1 MIKTIATREKEKI
14 PVPKRV
20 QDMIPVNIIYDDG
33 VFKCGERRF
42 SRSWSFSDINYA
54 VIGEEAETNA
64 LIKYAELL
72 NSFDSRCTVKITVSR
87 HKRNR
92 AEFERTA
99 LLPMAED
106 GMDGCRK
113 EVNAVLEKDAAGKSS
128 VVTERYITVSYNCR
142 SVDEAREYFDRV
154 EAGLKARFRALGS
167 DMTTLDADGRLR
179 VIHGFYRPEERQDYA
194 FDLHD
199 ARRKGHSFKDYICPD
214 SAEFKPSYFR
224 LGNRYGRALFLRNY
238 ASELSDKI
246 ISDLT
251 AVSGDIMMSID
262 FLVVPTDEAVQ
273 DTQTRLLGIDTNIT
287 KWQERQN
294 RNNNFS
300 AIVPYPMEQQRKAIE
315 DFLKDITDRDQK
327 MMQAVITLV
336 HTADSLEHLDA
347 DTELLMQAARSQ
359 MCQLGVLRFQQLE
372 GLTTALPF
380 GVRRLDIFRTLTT
393 ESLAIFVPF
402 RAAEIY
408 QPSGVYYG
416 RNAVTE
422 SLIKIDRSRLKNG
435 NGFILGV
442 PGGGKSMLAK
452 WEILCKR
459 LIGQADIIIID
470 PEREYGKLV
479 RALGGEVINVSAGA
493 DTHINPFD
501 MTGDYNDGK
510 NPIVLKAE
518 LIMSLC
524 QMVRGGDLGAREKS
538 IIGRCTENICED
550 YISSGYVSAVPTL
563 RELREEL
570 LRQPED
576 EAQKLALELELF
588 TSGTLDVFAHKS
600 NVDVD
605 SSLVCYDILD
615 LGEQLQP
622 VGMLIV
628 LDSIFNR
635 IIRNRAKGRQT
646 VIVIDEIYLLF
657 QYSYAAEFLFKM
669 WKRVRKYGAYCTGI
683 TQNVDDLL
691 QSHTARTMLSNSEF
705 VAMLSQSASDR
716 EVLGDMFNISDD
728 EMRYITDAGAGHGLI
743 KVGSALIPFAL
754 ELPQGTEIY
763 RLMSTKPGEGGDTD
777 G

>member
-1 MIKTIATREKEKI
+1 MIKSIAAREKEKI

-20 QDMIPVNIIYDDG
+20 QDIIPVNIIYNDG
-33 VFKCGERRF
+33 IFKCGERKY

-72 NSFDSRCTVKITVSR
+72 NSFDSRCTVKLTVSR

-92 AEFERTA
+92 AEFERSA
-99 LLPMAED
+99 LLPLSAD
-106 GMDGCRK
+106 GLDDCRR

-128 VVTERYITVSYNCR
+128 TVTERYLTVSYNCR
-142 SVDEAREYFDRV
+142 SIDEAREYFDRV
-154 EAGLKARFRALGS
+154 GAGLKSRFHALGS
-167 DMTTLDADGRLR
+167 EMTALDPDGRLR
-179 VIHGFYRPEERQDYA
+179 IFHGFYRPEERQDYC
-194 FDLHD
+194 FDIQQ
-199 ARRKGHSFKDYICPD
+199 ASRKGHSFKDYICPD
-214 SAEFKPSYFR
+214 SAEFKPSFFR
-224 LGNRYGRALFLRNY
+224 LGDRYGRALFLRSY

-246 ISDLT
+246 VSDLT

-327 MMQAVITLV
+327 MLQAVITIV
-336 HTADSLEHLDA
+336 HTTDSLEQLDA

-393 ESLAIFVPF
+393 ESLAVFVPF

-408 QPSGVYYG
+408 QPTGVYYG

-422 SLIKIDRSRLKNG
+422 SLIKIDRAKLKNG
-435 NGFILGV
+435 NGFVLGV

-459 LIGQADIIIID
+459 LDNKADIIIID

-479 RALGGEVINVSAGA
+479 KALGGELINVSAGSE
-493 DTHINPFD
+493 THINPFD

-510 NPIVLKAE
+510 NPVILKSE

-524 QMVRGGDLGAREKS
+524 QMVRGGDLAAREKS
-538 IIGRCTENICED
+538 IIGRCTENICEE
-550 YISSGYVSAVPTL
+550 YISSGYIYSVPTL
-563 RELREEL
+563 KELREEL

-615 LGEQLQP
+615 LGEQLQS

-635 IIRNRAKGRQT
+635 IIRNRSKGRQT

-657 QYSYAAEFLFKM
+657 QYSYAAEFLFKL

-716 EVLGDMFNISDD
+716 EVLGDMFGISEE

-743 KVGSALIPFAL
+743 KVGSSLIPFAL

-763 RLMSTKPGEGGDTD
+763 RLMSTKPGEGGCDNE
-777 G
+777 

>member
-1 MIKTIATREKEKI
+1 MIKTIAAREKEKI

-20 QDMIPVNIIYDDG
+20 QDTIPVNMIYADG
-33 VFKCGERRF
+33 IFKCGERKY
-42 SRSWSFSDINYA
+42 SRSWSFSDINYTD
-54 VIGEEAETNA
+54 IGEEAENSK

-92 AEFERTA
+92 VEFERTA

-106 GMDGCRK
+106 GLDTYRK
-113 EVNAVLEKDAAGKSS
+113 EANAVLEKDAAGKSAT
-128 VVTERYITVSYNCR
+128 VTERFLTISYNCR
-142 SVDEAREYFDRV
+142 NVDEAREYFDRV
-154 EAGLKARFRALGS
+154 GAGLKTRFNALGS
-167 DMTTLDADGRLR
+167 EMTALDPDGRLR
-179 VIHGFYRPEERQDYA
+179 IFHGFYRPEERQDYCFNIQQA
-194 FDLHD
+194 S
-199 ARRKGHSFKDYICPD
+199 RKGHSFKDYICPD
-214 SAEFKPSYFR
+214 SAEFKPAYFK
-224 LGNRYGRALFLRNY
+224 LGDRYGRALFIRNY
-238 ASELSDKI
+238 ASELPDKI
-246 ISDLT
+246 ISELT
-251 AVSGDIMMSID
+251 AVSGDVMMSID
-262 FLVVPTDEAVQ
+262 FFVVPTDEAVQ

-327 MMQAVITLV
+327 MLQAVITIV
-336 HTADSLEHLDA
+336 HTADSLEQLDA
-347 DTELLMQAARSQ
+347 DTELLMQTARST

-393 ESLAIFVPF
+393 ESLAVFVPF
-402 RAAEIY
+402 RAAEIF

-416 RNAVTE
+416 RNAVTQ
-422 SLIKIDRSRLKNG
+422 SLIKIDRAKLKNG

-459 LIGQADIIIID
+459 LAGKADIIIID

-479 RALGGEVINVSAGA
+479 KALGGELINVSAGA

-510 NPIVLKAE
+510 SPIVLKSE

-524 QMVRGGDLGAREKS
+524 QMVRGGDLGARDKS
-538 IIGRCTENICED
+538 IIGRCTENVCDE
-550 YISSGYVSAVPTL
+550 YVGSGYTSAVPTL
-563 RELREEL
+563 KELREEL

-657 QYSYAAEFLFKM
+657 QYSYAAEFLFKL
-669 WKRVRKYGAYCTGI
+669 WKRTRKYGAYCTGI

-716 EVLGDMFNISDD
+716 EVLGDMFNISTD
-728 EMRYITDAGAGHGLI
+728 EMKYITDAGAGHGLL
-743 KVGSALIPFAL
+743 KVGGALIPFVL

-763 RLMSTKPGEGGDTD
+763 RLMSTKPGEGGEPDE
-777 G
+777 

>member
-1 MIKTIATREKEKI
+1 MIKSIAAREKEKI

-20 QDMIPVNIIYDDG
+20 QDIIPVNIIYSDG
-33 VFKCGERRF
+33 IFKCGERKY

-72 NSFDSRCTVKITVSR
+72 NSFDSRCTVKLTVSR

-92 AEFERTA
+92 AEFERSA
-99 LLPMAED
+99 LLLLSAD
-106 GMDGCRK
+106 GLDNCRR

-128 VVTERYITVSYNCR
+128 TVTERYLTVSYNCR
-142 SVDEAREYFDRV
+142 SIDEAREYFDRV
-154 EAGLKARFRALGS
+154 GAGLKSRFHALGS
-167 DMTTLDADGRLR
+167 EMTVLDPDGRLR
-179 VIHGFYRPEERQDYA
+179 IFHGFYRPEERQDYC
-194 FDLHD
+194 FDIQQ
-199 ARRKGHSFKDYICPD
+199 AQRKGHSFKDYICPD

-224 LGNRYGRALFLRNY
+224 LGDRYGRALFLRNY

-246 ISDLT
+246 VSDLT

-300 AIVPYPMEQQRKAIE
+300 AVVPYPMEQQRKAIE

-327 MMQAVITLV
+327 MLQAVITIV
-336 HTADSLEHLDA
+336 HTADSLEQLDA

-372 GLTTALPF
+372 GLTSALPF

-393 ESLAIFVPF
+393 ESLAVFVPF

-408 QPSGVYYG
+408 QPTGVYYG

-422 SLIKIDRSRLKNG
+422 SLIKIDRAKLKNG

-459 LIGQADIIIID
+459 LDNKADIIIID

-479 RALGGEVINVSAGA
+479 KALGGELINVSAGSE
-493 DTHINPFD
+493 THINPFD

-510 NPIVLKAE
+510 NPVILKSE

-524 QMVRGGDLGAREKS
+524 QMVRGGDLAAREKS
-538 IIGRCTENICED
+538 IIGRCTENICEE
-550 YISSGYVSAVPTL
+550 YISSGYIYSVPTL
-563 RELREEL
+563 KELREEL

-615 LGEQLQP
+615 LGEQLQS

-635 IIRNRAKGRQT
+635 IIRNRSKGRQT

-657 QYSYAAEFLFKM
+657 QYSYAAEFLFKL

-716 EVLGDMFNISDD
+716 EVLGDMFGISEE

-743 KVGSALIPFAL
+743 KVGSSLIPFAL

-763 RLMSTKPGEGGDTD
+763 RLMSTKPGEGGCDNE
-777 G
+777 

>member
-1 MIKTIATREKEKI
+1 MIKSMMTRDKEKT

-20 QDMIPVNIIYDDG
+20 QDIIPVSLIYDDG
-33 VFKCGERRF
+33 VFKCGDRKY
-42 SRSWSFSDINYA
+42 SRSWSFTDINYT
-54 VIGEEAETNA
+54 VIGEDEETNA
-64 LIKYAELL
+64 LVKYAELL

-92 AEFERTA
+92 TEFERTA
-99 LLPMAED
+99 LMPMQGEWRDAY
-106 GMDGCRK
+106 RK
-113 EVNAVLEKDAAGKSS
+113 EVNAVLEKDAGGKSA
-128 VVTERYITVSYNCR
+128 VVTERFITVSFNCR
-142 SVDEAREYFDRV
+142 NVEEAREYFERV

-167 DMTTLDADGRLR
+167 DMSALNADGRLR
-179 VIHGFYRPEERQDYA
+179 VIHGFYRPEERQDYC
-194 FDLHD
+194 FDLKQ
-199 ARRKGHSFKDYICPD
+199 ARKKGHSFKDYICPD
-214 SAEFKPSYFR
+214 SAEFKPSYFC
-224 LGNRYGRALFLRNY
+224 LGGRYGRALFLRNY
-238 ASELSDKI
+238 ASELPDKI

-251 AVSGDIMMSID
+251 AVSGDVMLSID
-262 FLVVPTDEAVQ
+262 FMTIPTDEAVQ

-300 AIVPYPMEQQRKAIE
+300 AVVPYPMEQQRKAIE
-315 DFLKDITDRDQK
+315 EFLKDITDRDQK
-327 MMQAVITLV
+327 MMQAVITIA
-336 HTADSLEHLDA
+336 HTADSLEQLDS
-347 DTELLMQAARSQ
+347 DTELLMQTARSQ
-359 MCQLGVLRFQQLE
+359 MCQLGLLRFQQMD

-393 ESLAIFVPF
+393 ESLAVFVPF

-408 QPSGVYYG
+408 HPDGVYYG

-422 SLIKIDRSRLKNG
+422 SLIKLDRSRLKNG

-452 WEILCKR
+452 WEIISKR
-459 LIGQADIIIID
+459 LAGDADIIIID
-470 PEREYGKLV
+470 PEREYGRLV
-479 RALGGEVINVSAGA
+479 KALGGEVVNVSAGS

-501 MTGDYNDGK
+501 MTGEYNDGK
-510 NPIVLKAE
+510 SPIPLKCE

-524 QMVRGGDLGAREKS
+524 QMIRGGDLGAREKS

-550 YISSGYVSAVPTL
+550 YIDSAYTAAAPTL
-563 RELREEL
+563 KELREEL
-570 LRQPED
+570 LNQVED
-576 EAQKLALELELF
+576 EARKLALELELF
-588 TSGTLDVFAHKS
+588 TSGSLDVFAHHS
-600 NVDVD
+600 NVDAE
-605 SSLVCYDILD
+605 SSLICYDILD

-705 VAMLSQSASDR
+705 VAMLSQSAQDR
-716 EVLGDMFNISDD
+716 EVLGDMFHISDE
-728 EMRYITDAGAGHGLI
+728 EMRYIADAGAGHGLI

-754 ELPQGTEIY
+754 ELPQDTEIY
-763 RLMSTKPGEGGDTD
+763 RLMTTKPGEGGNEV
-777 G
+777 

>member
-54 VIGEEAETNA
+54 VIGEEAETSA

-179 VIHGFYRPEERQDYA
+179 VIHGFYRPEERQDYT

-273 DTQTRLLGIDTNIT
+273 DTQTRLLGVDTNIT

-327 MMQAVITLV
+327 MMQAVITLA
-336 HTADSLEHLDA
+336 HTADSLEQLDA

-359 MCQLGVLRFQQLE
+359 MCQLGVLRFQQIE

-393 ESLAIFVPF
+393 ESLAVFVPF

-422 SLIKIDRSRLKNG
+422 SLIKIDRAKLKNG

-470 PEREYGKLV
+470 PEREYGRLV
-479 RALGGEVINVSAGA
+479 RALGGEVINVSAGS

-510 NPIVLKAE
+510 NPIVLKSE

-538 IIGRCTENICED
+538 IIGRCTENVCDE
-550 YISSGYVSAVPTL
+550 YVNSGYTSAVPTL

-605 SSLVCYDILD
+605 NSLICYDILD

-728 EMRYITDAGAGHGLI
+728 EMRYITDARAGHGLI

>member
-20 QDMIPVNIIYDDG
+20 QDMIPVSIIYDDG

-154 EAGLKARFRALGS
+154 EAGLNARFRALGS

-179 VIHGFYRPEERQDYA
+179 VNHGFYRPEERQDYT

-336 HTADSLEHLDA
+336 HTADSLEQLDA

-393 ESLAIFVPF
+393 ESLAVFVPF

-422 SLIKIDRSRLKNG
+422 SLIKIDRSQLKNG

-470 PEREYGKLV
+470 PEREYGRLV
-479 RALGGEVINVSAGA
+479 RALGGEVINVSAGS

-510 NPIVLKAE
+510 NPIVLKSE

-538 IIGRCTENICED
+538 IIGRCTENVCDE
-550 YISSGYVSAVPTL
+550 YVNSGYTSAVPTL

-605 SSLVCYDILD
+605 NSLICYDILD

-777 G
+777 E

>member
-42 SRSWSFSDINYA
+42 SRGWSFSDINYA
-54 VIGEEAETNA
+54 VIGEEAETSA

-179 VIHGFYRPEERQDYA
+179 VIHGFYRPEERQDYT

-273 DTQTRLLGIDTNIT
+273 DTQTRLLGVDTNIT

-336 HTADSLEHLDA
+336 HTADSLEQLDA

-372 GLTTALPF
+372 GLTTALTF

-393 ESLAIFVPF
+393 ESLAVFVPF

-422 SLIKIDRSRLKNG
+422 SLIKIDRSQLKNG

-470 PEREYGKLV
+470 PEREYGRLV
-479 RALGGEVINVSAGA
+479 RALGGEVINVSAGS

-510 NPIVLKAE
+510 NPIVLKSE

-538 IIGRCTENICED
+538 IIGRCTENVCDE
-550 YISSGYVSAVPTL
+550 YVNSGYTSAVPTL

-605 SSLVCYDILD
+605 NSLICYDILD